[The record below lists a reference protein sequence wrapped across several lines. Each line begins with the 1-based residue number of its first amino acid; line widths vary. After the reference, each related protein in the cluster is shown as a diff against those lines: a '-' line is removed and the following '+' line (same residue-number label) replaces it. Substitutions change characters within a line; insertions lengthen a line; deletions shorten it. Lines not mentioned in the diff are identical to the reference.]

1 MKTLNRRDFPGAQYP
16 ERIIQF
22 GEGNF
27 LRAFV
32 DWQIDLLNEH
42 TNLNSGVVVVRPIE
56 TSFPP
61 SLSTQDGLYTTII
74 RGLNEKG
81 EAVSDARLIRSVNR
95 EISVYSEYDEF
106 LKLAHN
112 PEMRFVFSNT
122 TEAGI
127 SYHAGDKFDDAP
139 AVSYPAK
146 LTRLLFERF
155 SHFNGAL
162 DKGWIIIPCELIDYN
177 GDALREL
184 VLRYAQEWALP
195 EAFIQWLDQANS
207 FCSTLVD
214 RIVTGYPRDE
224 VAKLE
229 EELGYHDG
237 FLDTAEH
244 FYLFVIQGPKSLA
257 TELRLDKYPLN
268 VLIVDDIKPY
278 KERKVA
284 ILNGAHTALVPVAFQ
299 AGLDTVGEAMNDAEI
314 CAFVEKAIYEEIIPV
329 LDLPRDELESFAS
342 AVTGRFRNPYILFS
356 IAVIFMLPWYT
367 HLGIKF
373 TLAPFS
379 ILGVAIAI
387 FLGFRN
393 NAGYAR
399 YVEARKLWGQLM
411 IASRSL
417 LREVKTT
424 LPDSASVREFARLQ
438 IAFAH
443 CLRMTLRK
451 QPQAEVLAHY
461 LKTEDLQRVL
471 ASNSPANHILLIM
484 GEWLAVQRRN
494 GQLSDI
500 LFISLNDRLN
510 DISAVLAGCER
521 IAYTPIPFA
530 YTLILHRTVYLF
542 CIMLPF
548 ALVVD
553 LHYMTPFISV
563 LISYTFISLDCLAEE
578 LEDPF
583 GNENNDLPLDAICNA
598 IEIDLLQMND
608 EAEIPAKILPD
619 RHYQLT

>member
-1 MKTLNRRDFPGAQYP
+1 MIVRPQQHWLRR
-16 ERIIQF
+16 I
-22 GEGNF
+22 
-27 LRAFV
+27 FV
-32 DWQIDLLNEH
+32 WHGSVLSKISSRLLLN
-42 TNLNSGVVVVRPIE
+42 
-56 TSFPP
+56 F
-61 SLSTQDGLYTTII
+61 
-74 RGLNEKG
+74 
-81 EAVSDARLIRSVNR
+81 
-95 EISVYSEYDEF
+95 
-106 LKLAHN
+106 
-112 PEMRFVFSNT
+112 
-122 TEAGI
+122 
-127 SYHAGDKFDDAP
+127 
-139 AVSYPAK
+139 
-146 LTRLLFERF
+146 
-155 SHFNGAL
+155 
-162 DKGWIIIPCELIDYN
+162 
-177 GDALREL
+177 
-184 VLRYAQEWALP
+184 
-195 EAFIQWLDQANS
+195 
-207 FCSTLVD
+207 
-214 RIVTGYPRDE
+214 
-224 VAKLE
+224 
-229 EELGYHDG
+229 
-237 FLDTAEH
+237 
-244 FYLFVIQGPKSLA
+244 
-257 TELRLDKYPLN
+257 
-268 VLIVDDIKPY
+268 
-278 KERKVA
+278 
-284 ILNGAHTALVPVAFQ
+284 
-299 AGLDTVGEAMNDAEI
+299 
-314 CAFVEKAIYEEIIPV
+314 
-329 LDLPRDELESFAS
+329 
-342 AVTGRFRNPYILFS
+342 LFS

-461 LKTEDLQRVL
+461 LKTEDLQPVL
-471 ASNSPANHILLIM
+471 A
-484 GEWLAVQRRN
+484 

-583 GNENNDLPLDAICNA
+583 GTENNDLPLDAICNA

>member
-1 MKTLNRRDFPGAQYP
+1 MIVRPQQHWLRR
-16 ERIIQF
+16 I
-22 GEGNF
+22 
-27 LRAFV
+27 FV
-32 DWQIDLLNEH
+32 WHGSVLSKISSRLLLN
-42 TNLNSGVVVVRPIE
+42 
-56 TSFPP
+56 F
-61 SLSTQDGLYTTII
+61 
-74 RGLNEKG
+74 
-81 EAVSDARLIRSVNR
+81 
-95 EISVYSEYDEF
+95 
-106 LKLAHN
+106 
-112 PEMRFVFSNT
+112 
-122 TEAGI
+122 
-127 SYHAGDKFDDAP
+127 
-139 AVSYPAK
+139 
-146 LTRLLFERF
+146 
-155 SHFNGAL
+155 
-162 DKGWIIIPCELIDYN
+162 
-177 GDALREL
+177 
-184 VLRYAQEWALP
+184 
-195 EAFIQWLDQANS
+195 
-207 FCSTLVD
+207 
-214 RIVTGYPRDE
+214 
-224 VAKLE
+224 
-229 EELGYHDG
+229 
-237 FLDTAEH
+237 
-244 FYLFVIQGPKSLA
+244 
-257 TELRLDKYPLN
+257 
-268 VLIVDDIKPY
+268 
-278 KERKVA
+278 
-284 ILNGAHTALVPVAFQ
+284 
-299 AGLDTVGEAMNDAEI
+299 
-314 CAFVEKAIYEEIIPV
+314 
-329 LDLPRDELESFAS
+329 
-342 AVTGRFRNPYILFS
+342 LFS

-451 QPQAEVLAHY
+451 QPQAEVLAQY

-471 ASNSPANHILLIM
+471 ASNSPANRILLIM

-578 LEDPF
+578 LEYWNIALPDGGPGIAQIMAFLMGSSEALKDRYDFMKFQVFQWLIGATDGHAKNFSVFIQAGGSYRLTPF
-583 GNENNDLPLDAICNA
+583 YDIISAFPVLGGTGIHISDLKLAMGLNASKGKKTAIDKIYPQHFLA
-598 IEIDLLQMND
+598 TAKVLKFPEVQMHEILSDFARM
-608 EAEIPAKILPD
+608 IPAALDNVKNSLPTD
-619 RHYQLT
+619 FPENVVTAVETNVLRLHGRLSREYGIK

>member
-1 MKTLNRRDFPGAQYP
+1 
-16 ERIIQF
+16 
-22 GEGNF
+22 
-27 LRAFV
+27 
-32 DWQIDLLNEH
+32 
-42 TNLNSGVVVVRPIE
+42 
-56 TSFPP
+56 
-61 SLSTQDGLYTTII
+61 
-74 RGLNEKG
+74 
-81 EAVSDARLIRSVNR
+81 
-95 EISVYSEYDEF
+95 
-106 LKLAHN
+106 
-112 PEMRFVFSNT
+112 
-122 TEAGI
+122 
-127 SYHAGDKFDDAP
+127 
-139 AVSYPAK
+139 
-146 LTRLLFERF
+146 
-155 SHFNGAL
+155 
-162 DKGWIIIPCELIDYN
+162 
-177 GDALREL
+177 
-184 VLRYAQEWALP
+184 
-195 EAFIQWLDQANS
+195 
-207 FCSTLVD
+207 
-214 RIVTGYPRDE
+214 
-224 VAKLE
+224 
-229 EELGYHDG
+229 
-237 FLDTAEH
+237 
-244 FYLFVIQGPKSLA
+244 
-257 TELRLDKYPLN
+257 
-268 VLIVDDIKPY
+268 
-278 KERKVA
+278 
-284 ILNGAHTALVPVAFQ
+284 
-299 AGLDTVGEAMNDAEI
+299 
-314 CAFVEKAIYEEIIPV
+314 
-329 LDLPRDELESFAS
+329 
-342 AVTGRFRNPYILFS
+342 
-356 IAVIFMLPWYT
+356 MLPWYT

-424 LPDSASVREFARLQ
+424 LPDSASVREFVRLQ

-451 QPQAEVLAHY
+451 QPQAEVLAQY

-471 ASNSPANHILLIM
+471 ASNSPANRILLIM

-510 DISAVLAGCER
+510 DISVVLAGCER

-583 GNENNDLPLDAICNA
+583 GTENNDLPLDAICNA

-608 EAEIPAKILPD
+608 ETEIPAKILPD